1 MLFMLGKIYKKNN
14 QFFLFPIIIYYI
26 VMKGRLNEKCEIYS
40 FGVVLVELLTGKRIF
55 DENLPSDSAQ
65 RVAEILKP
73 ILINK
78 EMIIH
83 VMDPSIHGQYSVAAT
98 RAALLANKCV
108 MTYARHRPNANDL
121 VNELEQIQHL

>member
-1 MLFMLGKIYKKNN
+1 
-14 QFFLFPIIIYYI
+14 
-26 VMKGRLNEKCEIYS
+26 MKGRLNEKCEIYS
-40 FGVVLVELLTGKRIF
+40 FGVVLVELLTGRRSF
-55 DENLPSDSAQ
+55 DENLPSDSGK

-78 EMIIH
+78 EMILR
-83 VMDPSIHGQYSVAAT
+83 VMDPSIHGQYSSVAAT